1 MVAKRATGRT
11 RLQQVLQA
19 LGVKPMQVVREA
31 QRLAEVLRR
40 PSVSRQHFGRLRSG
54 EAVASEDKIYIV
66 VAAMRSVT
74 GLLFRPADLFDVEPM
89 LTETAGFGTSDSPPS
104 DAMPIERGSAGNV
117 PVFSDSRAT
126 RVWRLFVS
134 QDSGSTD
141 DAFESMYTE
150 YGLLLRTIA
159 MRRYHVPPDDAEAL
173 VHDIFT
179 AYLQRRSYVRNV
191 KHWLIGAIGNASS
204 NYIRKRRPEAEL
216 LPEHEEAI
224 DPAAEES
231 LDGWIRRL
239 TIAALLARLGT
250 KCRETLRRYYLH
262 EEPKE
267 RIAAELATSPAY
279 VLQLLVSCRKRA
291 QELLRSLGGT
301 SP

>member
-1 MVAKRATGRT
+1 MRAKRTTGNT
-11 RLQQVLQA
+11 RLEQVLQA
-19 LGVKPMQVVREA
+19 LGLKPVHVVREA
-31 QRLAEVLRR
+31 QRLAEELRR
-40 PSVSRQHFGRLRSG
+40 PSLSRQHFGRLRSG
-54 EAVASEDKIYIV
+54 EAVASEEKIYII

-74 GLLFRPADLFDVEPM
+74 GLLFRPSDLFDVEPM
-89 LTETAGFGTSDSPPS
+89 LTETAGFGPVLPS
-104 DAMPIERGSAGNV
+104 GSTQIERGSSVNV
-117 PVFSDSRAT
+117 PVSSDSRAT

-179 AYLQRRSYVRNV
+179 AYLQRRAYVRNV

-224 DPAAEES
+224 DAAAEES

>member
-1 MVAKRATGRT
+1 MVAKRATGST
-11 RLQQVLQA
+11 RLQQVLRVF
-19 LGVKPMQVVREA
+19 GVKPTQVVREA

-54 EAVASEDKIYIV
+54 DAVASEEKIYII

-89 LTETAGFGTSDSPPS
+89 LTETAGFGPP
-104 DAMPIERGSAGNV
+104 DPGTTRIPHGSTVNV
-117 PVFSDSRAT
+117 PVSSDSRTT

-179 AYLQRRSYVRNV
+179 AYLQRRTYVRNV
-191 KHWLIGAIGNASS
+191 KHWLIGAIRNASS

-224 DPAAEES
+224 DAAAEES

>member
-1 MVAKRATGRT
+1 MRAKRTTGNT
-11 RLQQVLQA
+11 RLEQVLQA
-19 LGVKPMQVVREA
+19 LGLKPVHVVREA
-31 QRLAEVLRR
+31 QRLAEELRR
-40 PSVSRQHFGRLRSG
+40 PSLSRQHFGRLRSG
-54 EAVASEDKIYIV
+54 EAVASEEKIYII

-74 GLLFRPADLFDVEPM
+74 GLLFRPSDLFDVEPM
-89 LTETAGFGTSDSPPS
+89 LTETAGFGPVLPS
-104 DAMPIERGSAGNV
+104 GSTQIERGSSVNV
-117 PVFSDSRAT
+117 PVSSDSRAT

-224 DPAAEES
+224 DAAAEES